1 MGWNIASDQGRNQRR
16 LQRVR
21 EEEEELF
28 DDPNAGYITNP
39 IICINRG
46 SALLFEGLGPNT
58 YPVFDKDNLLN
69 QNGDEFDQGQFDELA
84 EQLTQPEIDSFIF
97 TFQQA
102 GLFVFYDYRNE
113 AKQMVVAVMGAQKSC
128 PDDLSFSP
136 MNYASLLK
144 VDAFRRDV
152 LEPPDW
158 GFFFGVI
165 MSFVGLIII
174 TVIVVGYM
182 FNRDWNQ
189 RWIPKVS
196 YQVTNYQ
203 KAQNSNPEDKRAIVS
218 INTEAQSFLVRS
230 GGGDLEAEEAA
241 EEGLDAIMDADEGD
255 AKYAARQSQ
264 KKLKKKDLTL
274 RDVEG
279 LKDDLGAH
287 LKEIKKLFRTERD
300 GEDSSDVPDD
310 LNSSEESS
318 DAEYDRDLNAR
329 IANVKKRLMHNA
341 NMLKGEGEDEG
352 EAYDELGLGGDDG
365 AAYGDGQG
373 DDGKDDLAIQEAKQA
388 ARDDAAAKAKAKLR
402 DDLVESE
409 GKYLNDLQLRQNE
422 VNEDLERKR
431 DRVLEMQV

>member
-1 MGWNIASDQGRNQRR
+1 
-16 LQRVR
+16 
-21 EEEEELF
+21 
-28 DDPNAGYITNP
+28 
-39 IICINRG
+39 
-46 SALLFEGLGPNT
+46 
-58 YPVFDKDNLLN
+58 
-69 QNGDEFDQGQFDELA
+69 
-84 EQLTQPEIDSFIF
+84 
-97 TFQQA
+97 
-102 GLFVFYDYRNE
+102 
-113 AKQMVVAVMGAQKSC
+113 MVVAVMGAQKSC

-174 TVIVVGYM
+174 TVLIVGYM

-203 KAQNSNPEDKRAIVS
+203 KAQNANPEDKRAIVS

-230 GGGDLEAEEAA
+230 GGGDLEAEEA
-241 EEGLDAIMDADEGD
+241 EEAGLEAIMDADGGE
-255 AKYAARQSQ
+255 AAFAARKSQ
-264 KKLKKKDLTL
+264 KKMKKKDLTL

-279 LKDDLGAH
+279 LKKDLGTH

-300 GEDSSDVPDD
+300 FEESSEEQSVVGSD
-310 LNSSEESS
+310 EESS
-318 DAEYDRDLNAR
+318 DAEYDRDLNIR

-341 NMLKGEGEDEG
+341 NMLKGEGEDDGG
-352 EAYDELGLGGDDG
+352 EAYDELGLGGDDS

-373 DDGKDDLAIQEAKQA
+373 DNSKDDLAI
-388 ARDDAAAKAKAKLR
+388 
-402 DDLVESE
+402 
-409 GKYLNDLQLRQNE
+409 
-422 VNEDLERKR
+422 
-431 DRVLEMQV
+431 